1 MKIIIKAK
9 KLQWRRSF
17 RDGLRIWEAT
27 LFNGQVRYMIGNNP
41 SKPDQ
46 YNIHIGQD
54 FKGIFPSFDDAKSA
68 LQADFEEQLSKFLK
82 VQMI

>member
-1 MKIIIKAK
+1 MRIIIKAK
-9 KLQWRRSF
+9 NLQWRRSF

-54 FKGIFPSFDDAKSA
+54 FKGIFPSFYEARYA
-68 LQADFEEQLSKFLK
+68 LQVVFEEQLSKFLK
-82 VQMI
+82 VRMI